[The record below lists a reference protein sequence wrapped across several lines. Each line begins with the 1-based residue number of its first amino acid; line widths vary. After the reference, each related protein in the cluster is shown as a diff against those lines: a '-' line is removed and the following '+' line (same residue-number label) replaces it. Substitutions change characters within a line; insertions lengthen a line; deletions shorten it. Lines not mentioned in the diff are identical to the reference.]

1 MEEKFLKQKFDDLYN
16 NEILP
21 KIEPFETE
29 RLKLYDKWKFGNTC
43 SKIFIV
49 LLIGGSFLVSYVKL
63 PVWLLIVWFVVIAV
77 LCIFACDS
85 MVTSKKFKGKLKTKL
100 LVKILSVF
108 GDFNVFTSS
117 SLITLGEIKK
127 YGLFPYAVSKTDDDN
142 IAGFYNGMSLYLT
155 ETSLSH
161 RVRKSSVIDFRGL
174 IVKTVLNKNYEG
186 MTVLSRKGNS
196 YSRKRGMERVTL
208 EDPEFNNLYEVF
220 SDNQVEARYI
230 LTPSFMQR
238 LKNIEDVF
246 QAEDI
251 HCVIKDK
258 YITLFIENNED
269 FFEVGDIGD
278 TLYDKGKFCQ
288 TYNELVSI
296 FNLIHYFKLD
306 KKLGL

>member
-1 MEEKFLKQKFDDLYN
+1 
-16 NEILP
+16 
-21 KIEPFETE
+21 
-29 RLKLYDKWKFGNTC
+29 
-43 SKIFIV
+43 
-49 LLIGGSFLVSYVKL
+49 
-63 PVWLLIVWFVVIAV
+63 
-77 LCIFACDS
+77 
-85 MVTSKKFKGKLKTKL
+85 
-100 LVKILSVF
+100 
-108 GDFNVFTSS
+108 
-117 SLITLGEIKK
+117 
-127 YGLFPYAVSKTDDDN
+127 
-142 IAGFYNGMSLYLT
+142 
-155 ETSLSH
+155 
-161 RVRKSSVIDFRGL
+161 
-174 IVKTVLNKNYEG
+174 

-196 YSRKRGMERVTL
+196 YSRKRGLERVTL
-208 EDPEFNNLYEVF
+208 EDPEFNNLYEIF

>member
-1 MEEKFLKQKFDDLYN
+1 MEEKGLKQKFDDIYN

-43 SKIFIV
+43 SKIFVV
-49 LLIGGSFLVSYVKL
+49 LLIGGGFLVSYFKL
-63 PVWLLIVWFVVIAV
+63 PVWLLIAWFIAIVI

-85 MVTSKKFKGKLKTKL
+85 MVTSQKFKDKLKTKL
-100 LVKILSVF
+100 LAKILSVF

-117 SLITLGEIKK
+117 SLITLEEIKK
-127 YGLFPYAVSKTDDDN
+127 YGLFPYAVNKNDDDN

-155 ETSLSH
+155 ESTLSH
-161 RVRKSSVIDFRGL
+161 REHKSSVTDFKGL

-186 MTVLSRKGNS
+186 MTILNIKGNH
-196 YSRKRGMERVTL
+196 YSNKSGLERVTL
-208 EDPEFNNLYEVF
+208 EDPEFNNLYEIF

-238 LKNIEDVF
+238 LKDIEDVF
-246 QAEDI
+246 QAENI
-251 HCVIKDK
+251 YCVIKDK

-269 FFEVGDIGD
+269 FFEVGNIGD

>member
-1 MEEKFLKQKFDDLYN
+1 MEEKVLKQKFEDLYN

-43 SKIFIV
+43 SKIFVV
-49 LLIGGSFLVSYVKL
+49 LLIGGGFLVSYVKL
-63 PVWLLIVWFVVIAV
+63 PVWLLIAWFIAIVI
-77 LCIFACDS
+77 LCIFVCDS

-100 LVKILSVF
+100 LTKILSVF

-127 YGLFPYAVSKTDDDN
+127 YGLFPYAVNKNDDDN

-155 ETSLSH
+155 ESTLSH
-161 RVRKSSVIDFRGL
+161 REHKSSVTDFKGL

-186 MTVLSRKGNS
+186 TTILNIKGNH
-196 YSRKRGMERVTL
+196 YSNKSGLERVTL

-238 LKNIEDVF
+238 LKDIEDVF
-246 QAEDI
+246 QAENI
-251 HCVIKDK
+251 YCVIKDK

-278 TLYDKGKFCQ
+278 TLYDEGKFCQ